1 MRIGVGVLADAVWLG
16 EGHRRW
22 VKSIVLVVV
31 GSLVVGLCAKLK
43 VDIGPVPLTMQTL
56 AVLTIGA
63 AYGSRLGAATML
75 LYLAEGAAGLPVF
88 AGPPIFGL
96 THILGP
102 TGGYLISYP
111 IAAALVGFL
120 AERGFDRSIPRM
132 LAATLLGSAVI
143 LVMGVLWLSTFLGM
157 EKAVALGLMPFIIG
171 DIIKATLAALAFP
184 LAWRLIGRDKGGTG
198 QPMW

>member
-1 MRIGVGVLADAVWLG
+1 MRVEGGVLVDAVWLG

-22 VKSIVLVVV
+22 LKSVILAVA
-31 GSLVVGLCAKLK
+31 GSLLVALCAKIK

-75 LYLAEGAAGLPVF
+75 LYLVEGAAGLPVF
-88 AGPPIFGL
+88 AGPPVFGL
-96 THILGP
+96 THLLGP
-102 TGGYLISYP
+102 TGGYLMSYP

-143 LVMGVLWLSTFLGM
+143 LVLGVLWLSGFLGM
-157 EKAVALGLMPFIIG
+157 EKAIALGLMPFIIG

-184 LAWRLIGRDKGGTG
+184 LAWKLVGRIKGGAA
-198 QPMW
+198 

>member
-1 MRIGVGVLADAVWLG
+1 MRIGGGVLADAVWLG

-22 VKSIVLVVV
+22 LRSIVLAVA
-31 GSLVVGLCAKLK
+31 GSLLVAVCAKLK

-102 TGGYLISYP
+102 TGGYLLSYP

-120 AERGFDRSIPRM
+120 AERGFDRSFPRM

-143 LVMGVLWLSTFLGM
+143 LVLGVLWLSTFLGM
-157 EKAVALGLMPFIIG
+157 EKAVALGLTPFIIG

-184 LAWRLIGRDKGGTG
+184 LAWKLIGRGKEGTS
-198 QPMW
+198 QHMW

>member
-184 LAWRLIGRDKGGTG
+184 LAWRLIGRGKGGTG

>member
-1 MRIGVGVLADAVWLG
+1 MRVGGGVLVDAVWLG
-16 EGHRRW
+16 EGQRRW
-22 VKSIVLVVV
+22 LRSVILAVA
-31 GSLVVGLCAKLK
+31 GSLLVALCAKIK

-88 AGPPIFGL
+88 AGSPIFGL

-102 TGGYLISYP
+102 TGGYLMSYP

-143 LVMGVLWLSTFLGM
+143 LVLGVLWLSTFLGM
-157 EKAVALGLMPFIIG
+157 EKAVAVGLMPFIIG

-184 LAWRLIGRDKGGTG
+184 LAWKLVGRIKGNAV
-198 QPMW
+198 

>member
-1 MRIGVGVLADAVWLG
+1 MRVAGGVLADAVWLG
-16 EGHRRW
+16 EGHGRW
-22 VKSIVLVVV
+22 LRSIVLVVV
-31 GSLVVGLCAKLK
+31 GSLLVGLCAKLK

-56 AVLTIGA
+56 AVLMIGA

-75 LYLAEGAAGLPVF
+75 LYLAGGAAGLPVF

-111 IAAALVGFL
+111 IAAGLVGFL
-120 AERGFDRSIPRM
+120 AERGFDRSFPRM

-143 LVMGVLWLSTFLGM
+143 LILGVLWLSTFLGM
-157 EKAVALGLMPFIIG
+157 EKAVAVGLMPFIIG
-171 DIIKATLAALAFP
+171 DIIKAALAALAFP
-184 LAWRLIGRDKGGTG
+184 LAWKLIGRSKEGAG
-198 QPMW
+198 QPW

>member
-184 LAWRLIGRDKGGTG
+184 LAWRLIGRIKGGAA
-198 QPMW
+198 

>member
-1 MRIGVGVLADAVWLG
+1 MRIGGGVLADAVWLG

-22 VKSIVLVVV
+22 LKSIVLAVA
-31 GSLVVGLCAKLK
+31 GSLLVAVCAKLK

-75 LYLAEGAAGLPVF
+75 
-88 AGPPIFGL
+88 IFGL

-102 TGGYLISYP
+102 TGGYLIGFP

-120 AERGFDRSIPRM
+120 AERGFDRSFPRM
-132 LAATLLGSAVI
+132 LAATLLGAAVI
-143 LVMGVLWLSTFLGM
+143 HVPGVLWLSTFLGM
-157 EKAVALGLMPFIIG
+157 EKAIALGLMPFIIG

-184 LAWRLIGRDKGGTG
+184 LAWKLIGRGKEGAS
-198 QPMW
+198 QHMW

>member
-1 MRIGVGVLADAVWLG
+1 VLADAVWLG
-16 EGHRRW
+16 EGRGRW
-22 VKSIVLVVV
+22 LRSIVLAVA
-31 GSLVVGLCAKLK
+31 GSLLVGLCARLR

-56 AVLTIGA
+56 AVLMIGA

-111 IAAALVGFL
+111 IAAGLVGFL
-120 AERGFDRSIPRM
+120 AERGFDRSFPRM
-132 LAATLLGSAVI
+132 LAATLLGSALI
-143 LVMGVLWLSTFLGM
+143 LVLGVLWLSTFLGM
-157 EKAVALGLMPFIIG
+157 EKAVAAGLMPFIIG
-171 DIIKATLAALAFP
+171 DIIKAALAALAFP
-184 LAWRLIGRDKGGTG
+184 LAWKLIGRSKEGAS
-198 QPMW
+198 QHW